1 MARCLC
7 FKLVFPFK
15 KLPWVLSDWV
25 ITLQF
30 QNLFLKLQIRLLC
43 HHTYLLMQL
52 ETSSRLGN
60 ALSDVAFHKIK
71 ICYSY
76 IVQQDMWIEIQS
88 LSVQTVHQVPLFFVM
103 FKMCGFTGYFAIDLV
118 ILQMA
123 MNICSWNIR
132 KLRYKAGKHCLHLL
146 TSMHIFWTTDYLA
159 FILGIVQ
166 KEWILTM

>member
-88 LSVQTVHQVPLFFVM
+88 LSVQTVHQVPLFFCDVQNVW
-103 FKMCGFTGYFAIDLV
+103 FHWLLCHWFSYFTDGYEHLFMEYQKTEI
-118 ILQMA
+118 Q
-123 MNICSWNIR
+123 SR
-132 KLRYKAGKHCLHLL
+132 KTL
-146 TSMHIFWTTDYLA
+146 SSPSN
-159 FILGIVQ
+159 
-166 KEWILTM
+166 